1 MSADMVKA
9 IQELAISGE
18 LACADAHDLAARLEV
33 SPLEVGRVVNKATEL
48 RFNRCQVGLFGYGSK
63 PKGEHKI
70 VLTAVR
76 VPEEIEAAIQA
87 RVKNGAISCQAAWE
101 LADEFKYPRLGI
113 ANITELLGLKVKPCQ
128 LGCF

>member
-9 IQELAISGE
+9 IEEISRDGQ
-18 LACADAHDLAARLEV
+18 LACADAHDLAARLDMI
-33 SPLEVGRVVNKATEL
+33 PLDIAKVVNKATEL
-48 RFNRCQVGLFGYGSK
+48 RIDRCQLGLFGYGSK
-63 PKGEHKI
+63 PEGKHKI
-70 VLTAVR
+70 LLPAAR

-87 RVKNGAISCQAAWE
+87 RVSKGAISCQAVWE
-101 LADEFKYPRLGI
+101 LAEEFKYPRLGI